1 MDNSIIT
8 DNEIESVIPILQ
20 KVLWNKDARKKIQN
34 FGINISPANFYSD
47 IPSIEEIEDFFNNP
61 KSKMPYFNSKVF
73 NEQLLKENLE
83 KLIYFSDEFN
93 PVIEEVDAK
102 GKYFWNNTQFSF
114 SDAMSYY
121 CFIRMIKPSNIVEI
135 GSGFSTLITI
145 EATNYNNNNCSIDCI
160 EPFPRNFLVDN
171 DQINLHNIKAQDLE
185 INFLNDTLRDG
196 DILFIDSTHTVKN
209 GSDCL
214 SIYLNLLPQIKHNI
228 YVHVHD
234 VFLPFA
240 LPKEWQIEHQIFW
253 TEQYLLLAFLID
265 NPKASVIYGS
275 AINAELF
282 PEIMNKMMNEKA
294 LSGGS
299 SIWFKYNGKENIK

>member
-1 MDNSIIT
+1 
-8 DNEIESVIPILQ
+8 
-20 KVLWNKDARKKIQN
+20 
-34 FGINISPANFYSD
+34 
-47 IPSIEEIEDFFNNP
+47 
-61 KSKMPYFNSKVF
+61 
-73 NEQLLKENLE
+73 
-83 KLIYFSDEFN
+83 
-93 PVIEEVDAK
+93 
-102 GKYFWNNTQFSF
+102 
-114 SDAMSYY
+114 
-121 CFIRMIKPSNIVEI
+121 MIKPSNIVEI

-185 INFLNDTLRDG
+185 INFLNDTLKDG

-240 LPKEWQIEHQIFW
+240 LPKEWQLEHQIFW

-294 LSGGS
+294 LSSGS